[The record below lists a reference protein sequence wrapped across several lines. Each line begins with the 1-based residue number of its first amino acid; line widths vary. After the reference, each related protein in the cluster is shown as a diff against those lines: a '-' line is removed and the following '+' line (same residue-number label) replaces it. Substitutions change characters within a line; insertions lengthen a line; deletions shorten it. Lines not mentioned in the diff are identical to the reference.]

1 MRWSLGAIAL
11 VALWLAGC
19 GSDGN
24 SQERAQPSPSV
35 TAAPQTAASR
45 YRSALAPELAT
56 LTEQRDGTRAAAAAG
71 RMGDAQA
78 RARVEAAATRFSAAL
93 MTVQRLTPPSCLREA
108 HETLLRA
115 AASYVEWARRV
126 SVALAS
132 QGTTNAAM
140 QEFYAQADQELQ
152 RADMTRDQAMSLLD
166 MGEC

>member
-11 VALWLAGC
+11 VTLWLAGC
-19 GSDGN
+19 GGGGN

-35 TAAPQTAASR
+35 AAPQSAASR

-56 LTEQRDGTRAAAAAG
+56 LTEQRDVTRAAAAEG

-93 MTVQRLTPPSCLREA
+93 MNVQRLTPPSCLREA
-108 HETLLRA
+108 HETVLRA
-115 AASYVEWARRV
+115 AAYYVEWARRV

-132 QGTTNAAM
+132 QGTTNAAI
-140 QEFYAQADQELQ
+140 QEFYTQADQELQ
-152 RADMTRDQAMSLLD
+152 RADMTRDQATTLLG